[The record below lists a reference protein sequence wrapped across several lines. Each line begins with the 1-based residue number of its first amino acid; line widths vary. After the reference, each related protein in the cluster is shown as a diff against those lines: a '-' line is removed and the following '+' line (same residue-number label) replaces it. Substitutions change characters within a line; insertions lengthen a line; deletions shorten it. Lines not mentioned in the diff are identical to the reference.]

1 MRYRLTAS
9 YLGAPYQA
17 AFGPAG
23 DEVTLFAA
31 CPPPEELGFAS
42 AEGHWR
48 LEVGISELDGL
59 RLARPA
65 GLYRDERCLV
75 LDDQGD
81 RLHIAYLG
89 DDPQQ
94 ARQLGY
100 WEIDREVFE
109 MVVPRGDVTD
119 LTEEQIEIPAAAAII
134 GVPIVSSAPIAMP
147 GPAPSGS
154 ADAERVRST
163 GSIPALP
170 DPADPVPALSAP
182 VLSDY
187 GEYQGTD
194 RVAAWHGSPEPWN
207 PVEPS
212 PNGHQNGHSPNGAS
226 SLNDDGQTS
235 RRSRASRRDRTPIQ
249 SVFDELLDLAAIP
262 QSAYAVDDEV
272 PGAMCLLKVEG
283 GYEVFASSDDAR
295 LEVRFFEDEEAAYF
309 YLFGVLA
316 AEAVRN
322 GDLGPA
328 SKDPGRAAYAEHLE
342 NVSKYLRAR
351 NSPKLPLGPVRV
363 LLAGGADGPP
373 LPKQPRRPPSMRH
386 SWCFVSQMTVSFHLF
401 AYYLISHS
409 GHYHLLALLQVQMP
423 RERR

>member
-31 CPPPEELGFAS
+31 CPPPEELGFGS

-48 LEVGISELDGL
+48 LEVGIGELDAL

-65 GLYRDERCLV
+65 GLYRGERCLV

-89 DDPQQ
+89 EDPDQ

-109 MVVPRGDVTD
+109 MVVPRTDVTD
-119 LTEEQIEIPAAAAII
+119 LTEEQIDIPAAAAII

-147 GPAPSGS
+147 GAPEPVTAGS
-154 ADAERVRST
+154 VDEMRST
-163 GSIPALP
+163 GPIPILA
-170 DPADPVPALSAP
+170 DPAESLGPVPALSAP
-182 VLSDY
+182 VASDY
-187 GEYQGTD
+187 ADVDYANVDYGDADYGDVAYGDVAYANGYQGTD

-207 PVEPS
+207 PVTPS
-212 PNGHQNGHSPNGAS
+212 PNGHHNGHSPNGSS
-226 SLNDDGQTS
+226 SLNGSAQSS
-235 RRSRASRRDRTPIQ
+235 RQSRTSRRDRTPIQ

-322 GDLGPA
+322 GDLGPT
-328 SKDPGRAAYAEHLE
+328 SKDPSRAAYTEHLE
-342 NVSKYLRAR
+342 NVSKYLRAK
-351 NSPKLPLGPVRV
+351 NGPKLPSGPVRV
-363 LLAGGADGPP
+363 LIAGGADGPP
-373 LPKQPRRPPSMRH
+373 LPKQPRRPLVWAIYGGMH
-386 SWCFVSQMTVSFHLF
+386 H
-401 AYYLISHS
+401 
-409 GHYHLLALLQVQMP
+409 
-423 RERR
+423 